1 MSLDDYIHMNHEIYE
16 KRENTEKTFLSFCV
30 VRVFRGL
37 SIMKHLK
44 SFFFDLT
51 GRFSA
56 GGWADI

>member
-1 MSLDDYIHMNHEIYE
+1 MNHEIYE
-16 KRENTEKTFLSFCV
+16 KRQNTEKTFLSFCV